1 MTLAE
6 VRDYLKTIAGA
17 KHYYIG
23 RRDGKQDKSVGVYPL
38 KRPGYPVAIGGIEA
52 TEIGMKPVSILV
64 HWTSNAD
71 ETERAAQS
79 LYDELLRT
87 QDTVIGGHKVYYF
100 KPLNPEPV
108 DVGTEGDVYE
118 RVLEYEIFYERKDL
132 NA

>member
-1 MTLAE
+1 MTLAN
-6 VRDYLKTIAGA
+6 VRDCLKTVAGA

-38 KRPGYPVAIGGIEA
+38 RRPGYPVAIGGEGA
-52 TEIGMKPVSILV
+52 TTVGMKPVSILV

-71 ETERAAQS
+71 ETERVAQA
-79 LYDELLRT
+79 LYDRLLLT
-87 QDTVIGGHKVYYF
+87 QNAVIGGQKVYYF

-108 DVGTEGDVYE
+108 DVGAEGDVYE
-118 RVLEYEIFYERKDL
+118 RVLEFEIYYERKDS